1 MDDFTYVHTMYITQ
15 TFCDTLSLMQLG
27 LVEVM
32 VVVGLVVVEE
42 EEGLAML
49 FVYLHYHIT

>member
-1 MDDFTYVHTMYITQ
+1 MYITQ

-27 LVEVM
+27 LVE

>member
-1 MDDFTYVHTMYITQ
+1 MYITQ

-27 LVEVM
+27 LVEVV

>member
-1 MDDFTYVHTMYITQ
+1 MYITQ

-27 LVEVM
+27 LVEV
-32 VVVGLVVVEE
+32 VVVGLVVEEE